1 MRIRKPLVYLS
12 ALVVVIAVG
21 ISLAVVLIIS
31 RPSQPQPVTSGCAWP
46 VALNQATLT
55 ENSQVNVSNPDT
67 AADYWIMPV
76 PVEQGL
82 SVTLAGRYP
91 DSRYMSIAVYN
102 ADGSPFTTNG
112 IASTLTDYRIAPDL
126 GSVNPWQ
133 HKAPSGGSFT
143 VTLRSSVAPG
153 HVNTLPLAPAG
164 TPSGTTDVI
173 FYRVYAAHG
182 GPGQVPLPTITLT
195 RNGESR
201 QLGQCPASGQDQIPK
216 SYCSI
221 PWVAQGAPVCGVT
234 GGASTSGAAG
244 TIVPFARDPVG
255 AGGTPDSDIAYL
267 SATVVPPRDGDVLV
281 IRAKAPATP
290 SGTAPTPWPEPGTD
304 LRYWSLCIDLAKP
317 PVPVVVNRL
326 PDGTADYGCRYDSQ
340 VALDGSG
347 YYTFVIGKESQRAA
361 IERIPGV
368 TFLPFSAAQPA
379 QRYKLNMRNML
390 AERDFGEAV
399 QDVPA
404 NGRSASAAAVMGP
417 YYPRIASCPLATLAA
432 SGPAVCM
439 RASAPPSA
447 NANQTTSS
455 GHTVPALLFIC
466 AIAGWAVIEAWQV
479 LRRRRNT
486 GPAATSANRA
496 SLLIVVLGAIV
507 AVAIAILA
515 VAEVPAASVPGGL
528 ITFGIG
534 LFIMCSGIF
543 LRWWSVKTPGRP
555 DQPVTTT
562 GPYRFTRHPSYLG
575 FVLALTGI
583 GVVLD
588 NWLSIAALAL
598 IPLISLIHRIHVEE
612 KHSSLP

>member
-1 MRIRKPLVYLS
+1 
-12 ALVVVIAVG
+12 
-21 ISLAVVLIIS
+21 
-31 RPSQPQPVTSGCAWP
+31 
-46 VALNQATLT
+46 
-55 ENSQVNVSNPDT
+55 
-67 AADYWIMPV
+67 
-76 PVEQGL
+76 
-82 SVTLAGRYP
+82 
-91 DSRYMSIAVYN
+91 
-102 ADGSPFTTNG
+102 
-112 IASTLTDYRIAPDL
+112 
-126 GSVNPWQ
+126 
-133 HKAPSGGSFT
+133 
-143 VTLRSSVAPG
+143 VAPG

-182 GPGQVPLPTITLT
+182 GAGQVSLPAITLT

-221 PWVAQGAPVCGVT
+221 PWVAKGAPVCGVT
-234 GGASTSGAAG
+234 GRASTSGAAG
-244 TIVPFARDPVG
+244 TIVPFARDPIG
-255 AGGTPDSDIAYL
+255 AGGTPDNDIAYL
-267 SATVVPPRDGDVLV
+267 SATVAPRRNGDVLV

-290 SGTAPTPWPEPGTD
+290 SGTAPAPWPEPGTD

-326 PDGTADYGCRYDSQ
+326 PGGTADYGCRYDNQ

-347 YYTFVIGKESQRAA
+347 YYTFVIGTESQRAA
-361 IERIPGV
+361 IERIPGA
-368 TFLPFSAAQPA
+368 TFLPFSAAQPE

-404 NGRSASAAAVMGP
+404 NGRSASAAAAMGP
-417 YYPRIASCPLATLAA
+417 YYPRIAFCPLATLVA

-447 NANQTTSS
+447 NANQATSS

-466 AIAGWAVIEAWQV
+466 AIAGWAVLEAWQV
-479 LRRRRNT
+479 LRHRRNT

-496 SLLIVVLGAIV
+496 SLLIVVLGTIV

-515 VAEVPAASVPGGL
+515 AAEVPAASVPGGL

-534 LFIMCSGIF
+534 LLIMCSGIF

-555 DQPVTTT
+555 DQLVTTT
-562 GPYRFTRHPSYLG
+562 GPYRFARHPSYLG
-575 FVLALTGI
+575 FILALTGI

-598 IPLISLIHRIHVEE
+598 IPLIGLIYLIQVEE
-612 KHSSLP
+612 KHSPRP

>member
-12 ALVVVIAVG
+12 ALVAVTAVG
-21 ISLAVVLIIS
+21 ISLAVVLVIP

-46 VALNQATLT
+46 VALNQATLA

-67 AADYWIMPV
+67 ASDYWIMPV

-91 DSRYMSIAVYN
+91 NSRYMSIAVYN

-112 IASTLTDYRIAPDL
+112 IASALTDYRIAPDP

-133 HKAPSGGSFT
+133 RKAPPGGSFT

-153 HVNTLPLAPAG
+153 QVNTLPLAPAG

-182 GPGQVPLPTITLT
+182 GPGQVPLPAITLT

-234 GGASTSGAAG
+234 GQASTSGAAG

-267 SATVVPPRDGDVLV
+267 SATVVPPRNGDVLV

-326 PDGTADYGCRYDSQ
+326 PGGTADYGCRYDSQ

-347 YYTFVIGKESQRAA
+347 YYTFVVGTESQRAA

-368 TFLPFSAAQPA
+368 TFLPLSAAQPA
-379 QRYKLNMRNML
+379 QRYKLNLRNML

-417 YYPRIASCPLATLAA
+417 YYPRIASCPLATLVA

-466 AIAGWAVIEAWQV
+466 AIAGWAAGEAWQV

-496 SLLIVVLGAIV
+496 SLLIMVLGAIV

-515 VAEVPAASVPGGL
+515 AAEVPAASVPGGL

-534 LFIMCSGIF
+534 LLIMCSGIL
-543 LRWWSVKTPGRP
+543 LRWRSVKTPGHP

-562 GPYRFTRHPSYLG
+562 GPYRFVRHPSYLG
-575 FVLALTGI
+575 FILALTGI

-598 IPLISLIHRIHVEE
+598 IPLISLIYLIQVEE
-612 KHSSLP
+612 KHSPRP

>member
-1 MRIRKPLVYLS
+1 MRIRKPLVYLP

-67 AADYWIMPV
+67 ASDYLIMPV

-112 IASTLTDYRIAPDL
+112 IASTLTDYRIAPDP

-133 HKAPSGGSFT
+133 HKAPPGGSFT

-153 HVNTLPLAPAG
+153 QVNTLPLAPAG

-182 GPGQVPLPTITLT
+182 PEQVPLPTITLT

-221 PWVAQGAPVCGVT
+221 PWVAKEAPVCGVT
-234 GGASTSGAAG
+234 GHASTSGAAG
-244 TIVPFARDPVG
+244 TIVPFARNPIG

-267 SATVVPPRDGDVLV
+267 SAAVAPRHNGDVLV

-317 PVPVVVNRL
+317 PIPVVVDRL
-326 PDGTADYGCRYDSQ
+326 PGGTADYGCRYDNQ

-347 YYTFVIGKESQRAA
+347 YYTFVIGTESQRAA
-361 IERIPGV
+361 IERIPGA

-417 YYPRIASCPLATLAA
+417 YYPRIAFCPLATLAA

-466 AIAGWAVIEAWQV
+466 AIAGWAVLEAWQV

-515 VAEVPAASVPGGL
+515 AAKVPAASVPGGL

-534 LFIMCSGIF
+534 LLIMCSGIF
-543 LRWWSVKTPGRP
+543 LRWWSIKTPGRP

-562 GPYRFTRHPSYLG
+562 GPYRFVWHPSYLG
-575 FVLALTGI
+575 FILTLTGI

-612 KHSSLP
+612 KHSPLP